1 MRKKMFSLTAAA
13 VCLAMLAGCGAG
25 GGETAQP
32 YTKEQAQKILD
43 SGIFT
48 YTLDEYDYAMAW
60 DIYGLESAG
69 LSQDQLVDGSLWNS
83 SGADCEQLALLI
95 FSDADGAEAAVGA
108 METYLQNQIDSNRDY
123 RPAEV
128 PKLEDP
134 FLQQAGESVLLVVS
148 PDTQAVKDLLG

>member
-1 MRKKMFSLTAAA
+1 MRKKMFGLTAAA

-43 SGIFT
+43 GGIFT
-48 YTLDEYDYAMAW
+48 YTRDEYDYSMAW

-69 LSQDQLVDGSLWNS
+69 LSQDQLVEGSLWTP

-148 PDTQAVKDLLG
+148 PHTQAVKGLLG

>member
-1 MRKKMFSLTAAA
+1 MRKKMLGLTAAA

-48 YTLDEYDYAMAW
+48 YTLDEYDYSMAW

-95 FSDADGAEAAVGA
+95 FSDADGAEAAVG
-108 METYLQNQIDSNRDY
+108 RW
-123 RPAEV
+123 RPTSRTRSTATGTTAR
-128 PKLEDP
+128 
-134 FLQQAGESVLLVVS
+134 QRS
-148 PDTQAVKDLLG
+148 PSWRTPSSSRPGRACCWWCPPTPRP

>member
-1 MRKKMFSLTAAA
+1 M
-13 VCLAMLAGCGAG
+13 
-25 GGETAQP
+25 
-32 YTKEQAQKILD
+32 
-43 SGIFT
+43 
-48 YTLDEYDYAMAW
+48 
-60 DIYGLESAG
+60 
-69 LSQDQLVDGSLWNS
+69 DGSLWNS

-134 FLQQAGESVLLVVS
+134 FLQQAGETVLLVVS

>member
-1 MRKKMFSLTAAA
+1 
-13 VCLAMLAGCGAG
+13 
-25 GGETAQP
+25 
-32 YTKEQAQKILD
+32 
-43 SGIFT
+43 
-48 YTLDEYDYAMAW
+48 MAW

-69 LSQDQLVDGSLWNS
+69 LTQDQLVDGSLWNS

-95 FSDADGAEAAVGA
+95 FSDAGGAEAAVGA

>member
-1 MRKKMFSLTAAA
+1 MRKKMFGMTAAA
-13 VCLAMLAGCGAG
+13 VCLALLAGCSS
-25 GGETAQP
+25 GGEAVQP
-32 YTKEQAQKILD
+32 YTKEQAQEILD
-43 SGIFT
+43 SGIFI
-48 YTLDEYDYAMAW
+48 YPLDEYDYTMAW

-69 LSQDQLVDGSLWNS
+69 LSQDQLVDGALWNS

-95 FSDADGAEAAVGA
+95 FSDDKGAEAAVGA
-108 METYLQNQIDSNRDY
+108 LETYLQDQIDSNRDY
-123 RPAEV
+123 RPAEI

>member
-1 MRKKMFSLTAAA
+1 
-13 VCLAMLAGCGAG
+13 AG
-25 GGETAQP
+25 
-32 YTKEQAQKILD
+32 
-43 SGIFT
+43 
-48 YTLDEYDYAMAW
+48 
-60 DIYGLESAG
+60 
-69 LSQDQLVDGSLWNS
+69 
-83 SGADCEQLALLI
+83 
-95 FSDADGAEAAVGA
+95 GAEAAVGA